1 LGSLSTQKFLDEIN
15 RGEIDPSF
23 LMAGYTNCSWSTF
36 VRQPGEDYQ
45 GRIHIFMSKMYESE
59 RGYKNAFLT
68 DDGLVM
74 IHSAKLEYNG
84 LKLFYDQD
92 SRNFKSEMPVFKAHW
107 IQASKAKGKRSLT
120 FQVSS
125 LTGHRIYSIDL
136 NKFKKTDELGGRSAD
151 GPKVNLGNEFEDHWQ
166 KDSKK
171 FLEGHVD
178 GPRYISKI
186 KEINERFERETG
198 LALADT
204 VKEADANKPRPLA
217 MSGNNIVV
225 SAGGILSEEMGSTL
239 TDITYFYGSSRTPK
253 YLSLKFGPSVT
264 FFNCGVRGGKKDSL
278 PMFLEDELKS
288 YNIKAAAG
296 KRFLEIFGIDPVRF
310 CQSFADYPRSS
321 PIPNHMEVSRTYDKS
336 AIEALL
342 KSGIGRGYT
351 MIHNTGTRGNAH
363 GVKVYDV
370 DASYMRQASTL
381 MGGVTIYYGGR
392 DGKGK
397 RVDMVCES
405 SKYKFSFNIRNKQGG
420 QFPSHV
426 MCDYITK

>member
-1 LGSLSTQKFLDEIN
+1 
-15 RGEIDPSF
+15 
-23 LMAGYTNCSWSTF
+23 MAGYTNCSWSTF

-204 VKEADANKPRPLA
+204 VQEGGANKPRPLA

-351 MIHNTGTRGNAH
+351 MVHNTGTRGNAH